1 LEINRSYQN
10 HSSMSSYE
18 RYERVRAEQQM
29 RNAIALGDLIL
40 RALSKLHAVLKAAGK
55 VLLTAMP
62 RPSRRDPKSNVIP
75 LSVARRR

>member
-1 LEINRSYQN
+1 
-10 HSSMSSYE
+10 MSSYE

-29 RNAIALGDLIL
+29 RKAVALGDPIL
-40 RALSKLHAVLKAAGK
+40 QVFCKLHAVLKGASK
-55 VLLTAMP
+55 VLTAVL